1 MGTMAPLISNA
12 PNMALQRTRRPRF
25 RSGRSLRSLGSPLN
39 AYLLGGMHIRLLA
52 LFFVLSCSA
61 TARDNPKS
69 LAARDFDVGPLR
81 GDMSADE
88 VRAALGSPVSI
99 SSDPD
104 FRDTS
109 GLVETWYYPDL
120 SVSFVSKD
128 GLFGTRITG
137 KAWATSRGLR
147 VGDSEAKVRE
157 LYGKP
162 EGSSDGAHDYVDH
175 SDGTDRRLIRVEVQ
189 NSRVTSI
196 YLGMLLD

>member
-1 MGTMAPLISNA
+1 MAF
-12 PNMALQRTRRPRF
+12 QRTRRPSL

-39 AYLLGGMHIRLLA
+39 AYPLGGMHIRLLA
-52 LFFVLSCSA
+52 LLFVLSCSA

-81 GDMSADE
+81 SDMSAEE
-88 VRAALGSPVSI
+88 VRAALGPPASI

-109 GLVETWYYPDL
+109 GLVETWHYPGL
-120 SVSFVSKD
+120 AVSFVSKN

-137 KAWATSRGLR
+137 KTWATSRGLR
-147 VGDSEAKVRE
+147 VGDSEATVRE

-162 EGSSDGAHDYVDH
+162 EGATDEARDYVDH